1 MKNKPDAPSLA
12 ASLAYP
18 SYSLRADQL
27 LFLELLLNR
36 SLAPLTGYLGRADF
50 DSVLARMRLGD
61 GRLLPWPISLDVPA
75 QIGDALAPGDR
86 LALRDAEGFLLAVLD
101 VGEIWPSDPV
111 AEARALFGA
120 ADPTA
125 HPGAAASLATTQAVR
140 LAGEVTGLALP
151 PHVDFPDLRL
161 TPAALRAQFA
171 QDGWGEVLACPVAG
185 IPLLADQ
192 AVIRQAAA
200 ACRARILVTRPA
212 GDALEGGAAHFAGVR
227 CARHFAAS
235 FPDASA
241 RLVLLPL
248 PQPGA
253 GPRQALFEALI
264 HGNLGAS
271 RTLVAADQ
279 NDPGAAAG
287 RLFYPPG
294 AAQALIAAHAA
305 ETGVAM
311 VAAATQVAAAG
322 AQQFAPQA
330 SVSPEAVV
338 CRPDAA
344 GLLRCLHFDRPV
356 PDWYALPEIVA
367 ELRAVHPPR
376 ARQGLILFMTG
387 LSGAGKS
394 TLAKLL
400 YVMFMERRAR
410 PATLLDGDIVRRRLS
425 SELTFTKE
433 HRNLHIARI
442 GYVAGEIAKNG
453 GVAICAPIAPY
464 AAARRAVR
472 QLALGCGGFVEIHV
486 STPLAVCEQRDPKGL
501 YAKARAGLVHGVTGI
516 DDPYEVPEQAELTL
530 DTSVISPVAAAQRV
544 LRYLEEEGYLG

>member
-1 MKNKPDAPSLA
+1 LKTTNDAPSLTV
-12 ASLAYP
+12 SLACP
-18 SYSLRADQL
+18 SYNLRADQL
-27 LFLELLLNR
+27 GYLELLLNR

-50 DSVLARMRLGD
+50 DSVLAGMRLGD
-61 GRLLPWPISLDVPA
+61 GRLMPWPISLDVPA
-75 QIGDALAPGDR
+75 RLGEALAPGDR
-86 LALRDAEGFLLAVLD
+86 LALRDAEGFMLAVLD
-101 VGEIWPSDPV
+101 VSEIWPSAPA

-120 ADPTA
+120 ADPA
-125 HPGAAASLATTQAVR
+125 VHPGAAAYLAATQAVR

-171 QDGWGEVLACPVAG
+171 QDGWGAVLACPVAG

-200 ACRARILVTRPA
+200 SCGARILVTRPV
-212 GDALEGGAAHFAGVR
+212 GDALTDGAAHFAGVR
-227 CARHFAAS
+227 CARHFTAA
-235 FPDASA
+235 FAGATA

-271 RTLVAADQ
+271 RSLVAPDQ

-287 RLFYPPG
+287 RLFYPCG

-311 VAAATQVAAAG
+311 VAADPLAVLADARRRAPHGLVASDDGAG
-322 AQQFAPQA
+322 
-330 SVSPEAVV
+330 
-338 CRPDAA
+338 RPDAA
-344 GLLRCLHFDRPV
+344 GLLRCLDRGLPA
-356 PDWYALPEIVA
+356 PEGCALPEIVA
-367 ELRAVHPPR
+367 ELRAIYPPR

-394 TLAKLL
+394 TLAKHL
-400 YVMFMERRAR
+400 YVLFMERRAR
-410 PATLLDGDIVRRRLS
+410 TATLLDGDIVRRRLS

-433 HRNLHIARI
+433 HRNLHIARL
-442 GYVAGEIAKNG
+442 GYVASEIARNG

-464 AAARRAVR
+464 AAARRAAR
-472 QLALGCGGFVEIHV
+472 ALACGCGGFVEIHV

-501 YAKARAGLVHGVTGI
+501 YARARAGLVHGFTGI
-516 DDPYEVPEQAELTL
+516 DDPYEVPEQSELTL
-530 DTSVISPVAAAQRV
+530 DMSVISPDEAAQRV
-544 LRYLEEEGYLG
+544 LRHLAEEGYLG